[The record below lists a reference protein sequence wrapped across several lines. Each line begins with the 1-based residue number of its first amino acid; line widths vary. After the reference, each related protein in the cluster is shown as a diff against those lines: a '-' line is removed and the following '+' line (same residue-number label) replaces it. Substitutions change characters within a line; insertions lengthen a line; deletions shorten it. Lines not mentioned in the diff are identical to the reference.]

1 MQPSTPA
8 DLLRRWQ
15 TEGPRPRTL
24 QAVVDWVARALRTQ
38 KPEEAVAMLRA
49 LLVARE
55 DPVLWGYLAQAET
68 AAGHADKAAIALVK
82 HLQTAES
89 PEPAVWVAAVD
100 AFVEAGRPD
109 RAKALAERAEPTE
122 LRKFLLQRLKQDT
135 GRAPRAKALRTMKAL
150 AALERATLMQAL
162 SNLPLETV
170 AAALGGEPDPVKDA
184 ALECFSGGPRRRL
197 AALMGREAGKKDRVA
212 AKKAILAAANAVR

>member
-1 MQPSTPA
+1 MQSTPS

-24 QAVVDWVARALRTQ
+24 QAVVDWVARALRAQ

-49 LLVARE
+49 LLEARE

-68 AAGHADKAAIALVK
+68 AAERPDKAAIALVK

-109 RAKALAERAEPTE
+109 RAKALAERAEPAE
-122 LRKFLLQRLKQDT
+122 LKAFLLQRLKQDT
-135 GRAPRAKALRTMKAL
+135 GRAPRPKALKTVKAL
-150 AALERATLMQAL
+150 ASLERATLMQIL
-162 SNLPLETV
+162 SNLSLETV
-170 AAALGGEPDPVKDA
+170 AAALGGENETVKDA
-184 ALECFSGGPRRRL
+184 VLECFSGGLRRRL
-197 AALMGREAGKKDRVA
+197 AGLMGRDVDKKARAA
-212 AKKAILAAANAVR
+212 AKKALLEAAMAVR

>member
-1 MQPSTPA
+1 MQPATPA

-24 QAVVDWVARALRTQ
+24 QAVVDWVARAIRTR
-38 KPEEAVAMLRA
+38 KPEEAVALLRA
-49 LLVARE
+49 LLEARE

-68 AAGHADKAAIALVK
+68 AAGHADKAAVALVR
-82 HLQTAES
+82 HLQAAES

-109 RAKALAERAEPTE
+109 RAKALAERADPAE
-122 LRKFLLQRLKQDT
+122 LKAFLLQRLKQDT
-135 GRAPRAKALRTMKAL
+135 GRTPRPKALKTMKAL
-150 AALERATLMQAL
+150 AALERGTLMQVL

-170 AAALGGEPDPVKDA
+170 AAAVGAEGEVVRDA
-184 ALECFSGGPRRRL
+184 ILECFSGGPKRRL
-197 AALMGREAGKKDRVA
+197 SGLMGRETGKKDRDA
-212 AKKAILAAANAVR
+212 AKKTVLAAAKAVR

>member
-1 MQPSTPA
+1 MHATPS

-24 QAVVDWVARALRTQ
+24 QAVVEWVAQALRAQ
-38 KPEEAVAMLRA
+38 QPDDAVALLRA
-49 LLVARE
+49 LLAARE

-68 AAGHADKAAIALVK
+68 AAGRPDKAAIALVK
-82 HLQTAES
+82 HLQTAAS

-109 RAKALAERAEPTE
+109 RAKALADRADPAE
-122 LRKFLLQRLKQDT
+122 LKAFLLQRLKQDT
-135 GRAPRAKALRTMKAL
+135 GKTPRPKALKTMKAL
-150 AALERATLMQAL
+150 AALERATLMQIL

-170 AAALGGEPDPVKDA
+170 AAALDGEAEPVKDA
-184 ALECFSGGPRRRL
+184 FLECFSGGPRRRL
-197 AALMGREAGKKDRVA
+197 AGLMGRGVEKKARTD
-212 AKKAILAAANAVR
+212 AKKALLAAAASVR